1 MGNLWIT
8 VEEFMKQ
15 VGNSHVDV
23 EPNVYGGAAMAI
35 NNATVSLDDENEE
48 LVFYYGCN
56 ASLTLK
62 TDNIDNIDNISS
74 MNEECYFI
82 TLDDGLT
89 FNVTKTPEI
98 K

>member
-1 MGNLWIT
+1 MMNIT

-15 VGNSHVDV
+15 VGNSHVDI
-23 EPNVYGGAAMAI
+23 EPNTYGGAAMAI

-62 TDNIDNIDNISS
+62 TDSIENILP
-74 MNEECYFI
+74 MNEECYLI

>member
-1 MGNLWIT
+1 MGNLYIT

-15 VGNSHVDV
+15 IGNSHGDV
-23 EPNVYGGAAMAI
+23 EPSVYSRAAMELS
-35 NNATVSLDDENEE
+35 NATVSHDDKNKE

-56 ASLTLK
+56 ASLIFE
-62 TDNIDNIDNISS
+62 TDNIYNISS
-74 MNEECYFI
+74 MNEESYVI
-82 TLDDGLT
+82 TLDDGLA

>member
-8 VEEFMKQ
+8 VEEFVEQ
-15 VGNSHVDV
+15 VGESHVDV
-23 EPNVYGGAAMAI
+23 EPSVYSGAVMAL

-62 TDNIDNIDNISS
+62 TNNIDNISS
-74 MNEECYFI
+74 VNDECYII
-82 TLDDGLT
+82 TLEDGLT

>member
-1 MGNLWIT
+1 MEDIWIT

-23 EPNVYGGAAMAI
+23 KPSVYGGAAMAI

-48 LVFYYGCN
+48 LVFYYGYN

-62 TDNIDNIDNISS
+62 TDSIDNIDNISS

>member
-15 VGNSHVDV
+15 VGNSHIDV
-23 EPNVYGGAAMAI
+23 EPSTYGGAAMAL

-62 TDNIDNIDNISS
+62 TYCIDSIVPIND
-74 MNEECYFI
+74 ECYFI
-82 TLDDGLT
+82 TLEENEMRFT
-89 FNVTKTPEI
+89 VSKTPEI

>member
-1 MGNLWIT
+1 MEDIWIT

-15 VGNSHVDV
+15 VGNSHIDI
-23 EPNVYGGAAMAI
+23 EPSVYGGAAMAL

-62 TDNIDNIDNISS
+62 TDNIDNISS

-82 TLDDGLT
+82 TLDDGLV
-89 FNVTKTPEI
+89 FVITKTPEI

>member
-1 MGNLWIT
+1 MEDIWIT

-15 VGNSHVDV
+15 VGNSHLDV
-23 EPNVYGGAAMAI
+23 EPSVYGGAAMAI

>member
-8 VEEFMKQ
+8 VKEFMKQ
-15 VGNSHVDV
+15 IGDSHVDI
-23 EPNVYGGAAMAI
+23 EPSVYGGVAMAL

-56 ASLTLK
+56 ASLTFK
-62 TDNIDNIDNISS
+62 TYCIDSIISVNS
-74 MNEECYFI
+74 ECYFI
-82 TLDDGLT
+82 TLEDGEMRFT
-89 FNVTKTPEI
+89 VTKTLEI